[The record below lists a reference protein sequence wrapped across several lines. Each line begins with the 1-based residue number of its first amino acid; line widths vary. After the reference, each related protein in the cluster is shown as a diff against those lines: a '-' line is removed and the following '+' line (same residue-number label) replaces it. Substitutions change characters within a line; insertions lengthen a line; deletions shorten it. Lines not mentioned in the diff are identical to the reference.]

1 MKRYS
6 ALFLGAIAL
15 LYFVVA
21 QILSCASD
29 VKEAQIITTAEKLA
43 DGDWQLF
50 HKEFDVR
57 SPKGATLRIAAD
69 TKYWLWVNDK
79 LVLREGGLKRG
90 PSPKGSYCDVL
101 KDVPN
106 LRKGKNEVK
115 VLVQYYARNSF
126 SHRVTATPGLYFDL
140 SLSGKHVVSDETWS
154 AVRYNAMWQAPMEHN
169 LQGFRK
175 YRVAGANVAYDAR
188 KALDLSK
195 DIDSEEWAKAVVVPR
210 EKSDWGEFVDRPIPF
225 FRWSEL
231 LDYKEQKWEGRE
243 LICKLPYNA
252 QVTPYIKV
260 RAKGGEKIKIYT
272 DDYWIGPARAF
283 YTEYIACE
291 GEQEFETPIWTNGHD
306 VIYLVPEGVEVVDV
320 KYRESGYDA
329 DFVGLFNCDNDF
341 CNKLWKKAQRTLY
354 VNMRDIYMDCPDRE
368 RGQWWGDVVIE
379 LGQAGYVFDERAHL
393 LTRKA
398 IHELMNHQRED
409 GTIYSPIPGSFMQEL
424 PCQMLAAVGHYGFYT
439 YYLQTGDIET
449 IAAVYDR
456 VKRYVFDVWNPSNKE
471 LVDLRKGGWF
481 WGDWGKNIDQ
491 EALQQCWYALALQGF
506 AKYAHLTGH
515 ETDAMFAEQSYDKM
529 IGAFN
534 KRYWNEEMQQYRTP
548 EYADE
553 PDDRVQAM
561 AVLAGFVPESRYEAM
576 REFFTK
582 YYQSSTYMEK
592 YVLEALC
599 KMGYYND
606 AMARMEKRFGE
617 MVAAPYTTLWEGWE
631 YTGGR
636 GMTYKSGHGTYNH
649 AWSGGGLIILSKHI
663 AGIEPIEPQ
672 FKKFAVAP
680 NLGTLTHLTTVVPTK
695 FGKIEFS
702 ASKVDNKLKISLVV
716 PSGTTAELR
725 IPKGYKIW
733 DEEHSLKSSTI
744 TLGAGK
750 HELVAE

>member
-1 MKRYS
+1 MIKRTLFFILALS
-6 ALFLGAIAL
+6 AM
-15 LYFVVA
+15 V
-21 QILSCASD
+21 SCS
-29 VKEAQIITTAEKLA
+29 KHEAQIITTAEPIA
-43 DGDWQLF
+43 DGDWQCF
-50 HKEFDVR
+50 QKEFVVL
-57 SPKGATLRIAAD
+57 SPKSAELRIAAD
-69 TKYWLWVNDK
+69 TKYWLWVNGE

-90 PSPKGSYCDVL
+90 PTPKDSYCDVL
-101 KDVPN
+101 TEVPN
-106 LRKGKNEVK
+106 LKFGKNEVV

-140 SLSGKHVVSDETWS
+140 SGVFGKVVSDESWK
-154 AVRYNAMWQAPMEHN
+154 AVRYDAMWQPPMEHN

-175 YRVAGANVAYDAR
+175 YRVAGANVGYDAR
-188 KALDLSK
+188 KALDFSQSV
-195 DIDSEEWAKAVVVPR
+195 DTDAWADAVVVSR
-210 EKSDWGEFVDRPIPF
+210 EKSDWGELVERPIPF

-231 LDYKEQKWEGRE
+231 REYENQKWQGRE

-252 QVTPYIKV
+252 QVTPYFKV
-260 RAKGGEKIKIYT
+260 KAKGGEHIKIYT

-283 YTEYIACE
+283 YTEYIARE

-329 DFVGLFNCDNDF
+329 DFVGSFNSDSEF
-341 CNKLWKKAQRTLY
+341 CNKLWQKAQRTLY

-379 LGQAGYVFDERAHL
+379 LGQAGYVFDSKAHL

-398 IHELMNHQRED
+398 IYELMMHQRED

-424 PCQMLAAVGHYGFYT
+424 PCQMLAAVGKYGFYT
-439 YYLQTGDIET
+439 YYLQTGDAET

-471 LVDLRKGGWF
+471 LIDLRKGGWF
-481 WGDWGKNIDQ
+481 WGDWGTNIDQ

-506 AKYAHLTGH
+506 AKQARLTGH
-515 ETDAMFAEQSYDKM
+515 NTDAMMAEQNYDKM

-534 KRYWNEEMQQYRTP
+534 KRYWNEKLQQYRTP
-548 EYADE
+548 EYKDQ

-561 AVLAGFVPESRYEAM
+561 AVLAGFVPQERYESM
-576 REFFTK
+576 RKFFRK
-582 YYQSSTYMEK
+582 HYQSSTYMEK

-599 KMGYYND
+599 KMGYYED
-606 AMARMEKRFGE
+606 ALERMEKRFGE

-663 AGIEPIEPQ
+663 AGIEPIAP
-672 FKKFAVAP
+672 KFEKFSVEP
-680 NLGTLTHLTTVVPTK
+680 NLATLNHLESVVPTQ
-695 FGKIEFS
+695 FGNIEMC
-702 ASKVDNKLKISLVV
+702 AEKCGKELKISLVV
-716 PSGTTAELR
+716 PNGTTAEVRL
-725 IPKGYKIW
+725 PKGYS
-733 DEEHSLKSSTI
+733 SLICGAEVSEILTLSS
-744 TLGAGK
+744 GK
-750 HELVAE
+750 YEIVAQ